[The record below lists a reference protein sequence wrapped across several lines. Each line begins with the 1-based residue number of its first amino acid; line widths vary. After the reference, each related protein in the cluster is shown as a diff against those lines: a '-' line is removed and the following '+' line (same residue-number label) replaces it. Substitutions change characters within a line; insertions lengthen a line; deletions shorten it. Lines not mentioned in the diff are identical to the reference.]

1 MQQNEQPLTSTQE
14 LQPQPNLP
22 QTNHSK
28 SKSSGK
34 TKVHEIRIPY
44 KPRPLQREV
53 HKSLKR
59 FNVLVCHRRFGK
71 SVLAIN
77 ELILH
82 AVNNPNHKLAYIAP
96 TYRQGKAIAW
106 DYLKQYTKPLMY
118 FGGDKNETEL
128 RIDLWNG
135 SKIQI
140 YGADNNDSLR
150 GLGFHG
156 VIMDEY
162 AIMAPRTW
170 TEIVRPAISDTLGW
184 VIFIGTPMG
193 HNQFWE
199 VYDYALRGHKDWFGK
214 MYRASE
220 TNVIPDDE
228 LKEAASIMTE
238 EQYNQ
243 EFECSFTAAVS
254 GSYYGKLMTK
264 ADNENRIGPVPVD
277 SNVGVETW
285 WDLGI
290 GDSTAI
296 WFAQR
301 VGEEV
306 HLIDYYENS
315 GESLMHYAD
324 VLEDKGYAYSRHVA
338 PHDIQAREL
347 GTGKSRLEVSQEL
360 GIMFEVAPRLEVD
373 HGIESVRNALPYCWF
388 DREKCKLGIDA
399 LRQYRKQWDE
409 KNQVFKNKPL
419 HDWCSHSADAFRY
432 GCVHDPID
440 VSDWTSPIKID
451 TKYIV

>member
-1 MQQNEQPLTSTQE
+1 
-14 LQPQPNLP
+14 LQ

-34 TKVHEIRIPY
+34 TKVHEINIPY
-44 KPRPLQREV
+44 KPRPLQKEV

-82 AVNNPNHKLAYIAP
+82 AVQNPNHKLAYIAP

-118 FGGDKNETEL
+118 LGGDKNETEL

-199 VYDYALRGHKDWFGK
+199 VYDYALRDNKDWFGK
-214 MYRASE
+214 LYRASE
-220 TNVIPDDE
+220 TKVIPDEE

-264 ADNENRIGPVPVD
+264 ADNENRIGVVPYD
-277 SNVGVETW
+277 KNVGVETW

-301 VGEEV
+301 VGEEI

-324 VLEDKGYAYSRHVA
+324 ILEEKDYAYSRHIA

-347 GTGKSRLEVSQEL
+347 GTGKSRLEVSQDL
-360 GIMFEVAPRLEVD
+360 GIMFEVAPKLEVD
-373 HGIESVRNALPYCWF
+373 HGIESVRNALPFCWF

-409 KNQVFKNKPL
+409 KNQVFKSKPL
-419 HDWCSHSADAFRY
+419 HDWCSHASDAFRY

-440 VSDWTSPIKID
+440 TSDWTSPINID

>member
-1 MQQNEQPLTSTQE
+1 
-14 LQPQPNLP
+14 LP
-22 QTNHSK
+22 QTDHSK

-264 ADNENRIGPVPVD
+264 ADNENRIGSVPLD

-324 VLEDKGYAYSRHVA
+324 VLEDKGYAYSRHIA

>member
-22 QTNHSK
+22 QTDHSK

-324 VLEDKGYAYSRHVA
+324 VLEDKGYAYSRHIA

>member
-1 MQQNEQPLTSTQE
+1 MAQ
-14 LQPQPNLP
+14 
-22 QTNHSK
+22 SK
-28 SKSSGK
+28 STLSGETSK
-34 TKVHEIRIPY
+34 EGTKDIVIPY
-44 KPRPLQREV
+44 TPRPLQREV
-53 HKSLKR
+53 HNSLKR

-77 ELILH
+77 QLIKT
-82 AVNNPNHKLAYIAP
+82 AIEKGMRKCAFIAP
-96 TYRQGKAIAW
+96 TYRQGKSIAW
-106 DYLKQYTKPLMY
+106 EYLKIYTKPLMY
-118 FGGDKNETEL
+118 LGGSKNETEL
-128 RIDLWNG
+128 KIELFNG
-135 SKIQI
+135 STLQI
-140 YGADNNDSLR
+140 FGADHPDSLR
-150 GLGFHG
+150 GMGYHG
-156 VIMDEY
+156 VVMDEF

-170 TEIVRPAISDTLGW
+170 TEIIRPAVADTMGW
-184 VIFIGTPMG
+184 VMFIGTPMG

-199 VYDYALRGHKDWFGK
+199 VYDFAQRGQKNWFAK

-220 TNVIPDDE
+220 TNVVPDEE
-228 LKEAASIMTE
+228 LKDAQSIMTE

-254 GSYYGKLMTK
+254 GSYFGKLVTK
-264 ADNENRIGPVPVD
+264 ADNEKRIGSIPVEEH
-277 SNVGVETW
+277 VGVETW

-315 GESLMHYAD
+315 GESLAHYAE
-324 VLEDKGYAYSRHVA
+324 VLEDKNYNYERHIA

-347 GTGKSRLEVSQEL
+347 GTGKSRLEVANDL
-360 GIMFEVAPRLEVD
+360 GIDFEVAPKLEVD
-373 HGIESVRNALPYCWF
+373 HGIESVRNALPHCWF
-388 DREKCKLGIDA
+388 DREKCKLGLDA

-419 HDWCSHSADAFRY
+419 HDWCSHAADAFRY

-440 VSDWTSPIKID
+440 TSDWQRPINVD
-451 TKYIV
+451 YKYIV